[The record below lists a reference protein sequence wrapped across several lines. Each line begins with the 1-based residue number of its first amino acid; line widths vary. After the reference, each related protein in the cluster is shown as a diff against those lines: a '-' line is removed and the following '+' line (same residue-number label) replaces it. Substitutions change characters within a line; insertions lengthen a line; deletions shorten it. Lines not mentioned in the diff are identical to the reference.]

1 MVKIYSSR
9 FYEELKT
16 FVWVGNKAQGMKG
29 HNDDLVMSFAIGM
42 WLFDASD
49 DYSKNSRDI
58 NDAML
63 KAMSVT
69 RNTYDDLPNAI
80 LDGRPH
86 NNLGSENK
94 NIDSKQKQDRS
105 IHSSDIKN
113 KIKILN
119 DWKWVL

>member
-1 MVKIYSSR
+1 
-9 FYEELKT
+9 
-16 FVWVGNKAQGMKG
+16 VGNKAQGMKG

-42 WLFDASD
+42 WLFDAAD
-49 DYSKNSRDI
+49 GYSKNNRAI

-69 RNTYDDLPNAI
+69 RNTYDDMPDAI

-86 NNLGSENK
+86 NNLGAENK
-94 NIDSKQKQDRS
+94 NIDPSSNKNRN